1 VYLGCSWARRAR
13 PGVTLFLTL
22 VVVSDGA
29 AAQLLA
35 ADVVARRDGV
45 GARLSVGAELRDGL
59 LLAGAAVD
67 HVDVTLALVARTLK
81 QIKFYFDATF

>member
-81 QIKFYFDATF
+81 QIKIYFDATF

>member
-1 VYLGCSWARRAR
+1 
-13 PGVTLFLTL
+13 VTLFLTL

-81 QIKFYFDATF
+81 QIKIYFDATF